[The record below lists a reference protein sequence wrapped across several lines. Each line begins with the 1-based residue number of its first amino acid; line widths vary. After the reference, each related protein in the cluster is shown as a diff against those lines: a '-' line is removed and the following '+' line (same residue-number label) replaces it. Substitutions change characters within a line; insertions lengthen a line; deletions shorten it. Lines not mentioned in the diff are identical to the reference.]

1 MDLRI
6 DSEKSLQKPFAF
18 FIAPEANMTLTD
30 LGTKILQKSLQVHD
44 EISVG
49 KKEGVL

>member
-1 MDLRI
+1 
-6 DSEKSLQKPFAF
+6 
-18 FIAPEANMTLTD
+18 MTLTD

-49 KKEGVL
+49 KKEGVLRGHVAHVLFKGG